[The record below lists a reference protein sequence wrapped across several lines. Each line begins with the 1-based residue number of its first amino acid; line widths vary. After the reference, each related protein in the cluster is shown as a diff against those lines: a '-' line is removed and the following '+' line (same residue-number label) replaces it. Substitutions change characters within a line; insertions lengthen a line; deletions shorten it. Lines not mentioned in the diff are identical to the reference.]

1 LEGLEA
7 SEVMLSELELD
18 NEKFRFDNEFFM
30 KKYINAYRTI
40 KSCKYTTITDIM
52 ECLTDFHANGSYEII
67 AKNFKLLDTTDYAY
81 MVRTTDLE
89 ADDFESNVKYVSK
102 NTYEFLA
109 KSKIFGGELLINKIG
124 TPGKTYLMPDLKKH
138 VSLGMNLFMIRL
150 KPNCEIRETYLW
162 LFLNTEIGQNII
174 KRKING
180 TVPLTIDKEAI
191 KSLYVPVPTL
201 DFQNKIEKIV
211 KLAYSK
217 RKQSKILYRQAEEL
231 LLETI
236 GLKDFQLTQENK
248 SIKSFSESF
257 LATGRLDA
265 EYYQPKY
272 EEIISKI
279 QERQYE
285 KLGNLVTIQKSIEPG
300 SDAYSDEGLP
310 FIRVSDYNKF
320 GVSTPDKYL
329 SDNFCRENDELLKSL
344 YPKKETILFSKN
356 GSVVTA
362 YMLHENMQAV
372 TSGAIL
378 HLAVKDKSKVLPEYL
393 TLALNSEVVKQQ
405 SERDAGGSIILHW
418 RISEIENVVVPIVD
432 YGIQQQISEL
442 IEKSFYL
449 CGESKR
455 LLEEAKDM
463 VEKEIEKRMTV

>member
-1 LEGLEA
+1 MLEGLEV
-7 SEVMLSELELD
+7 SEVMLSEVLNGVETLRLD
-18 NEKFRFDNEFFM
+18 SEYFLKEYLSIENYIAENPDKFM
-30 KKYINAYRTI
+30 KFSELGLNVDGSAFYPALEQFYNQGNYPFIRVGDVKQYIDFENCVKVPIEILHKYPTLKHCKKGDIVLTKGGTIGLAGLVTQNCCVTRDLIFINSSVLKEYDFIPLYLYFSTRFAYNQLIR
-40 KSCKYTTITDIM
+40 SSSQSVQPHLTITLVKDIP
-52 ECLTDFHANGSYEII
+52 I
-67 AKNFKLLDTTDYAY
+67 FKFSFQHKITVTQLY
-81 MVRTTDLE
+81 
-89 ADDFESNVKYVSK
+89 K
-102 NTYEFLA
+102 
-109 KSKIFGGELLINKIG
+109 KS
-124 TPGKTYLMPDLKKH
+124 
-138 VSLGMNLFMIRL
+138 
-150 KPNCEIRETYLW
+150 
-162 LFLNTEIGQNII
+162 
-174 KRKING
+174 
-180 TVPLTIDKEAI
+180 
-191 KSLYVPVPTL
+191 
-201 DFQNKIEKIV
+201 IEK
-211 KLAYSK
+211 
-217 RKQSKILYRQAEEL
+217 REQSQALYRQAEEL
-231 LLETI
+231 LLEAI
-236 GLKDFQLTQENK
+236 GLKDFQPTSENK

-320 GVSTPDKYL
+320 GISTPDKYL

-344 YPKKETILFSKN
+344 YPKKETILFSKD
-356 GSVVTA
+356 GSIGTA

-378 HLAVKDKSKVLPEYL
+378 HLAVKDKSKVLPAYL

-442 IEKSFYL
+442 IEKSFYF
-449 CGESKR
+449 CSESKR
-455 LLEEAKDM
+455 LLDEAKDM
-463 VEKEIEKRMTV
+463 VEKEIGRNKEIEF